1 VGCGRIA
8 PKAELV
14 RIALAE
20 MTGEASGG
28 ARRRAVLDRAGR
40 MQGRG
45 AYVCMERGGEPARV
59 CLAHAAS
66 RGGIA
71 RTLRCAVEIDPE
83 LIESVSP

>member
-1 VGCGRIA
+1 
-8 PKAELV
+8 LL

-20 MTGEASGG
+20 TTAEPSGG
-28 ARRRAVLDRAGR
+28 ARRRAVLDRAAR

-45 AYVCMERGGEPARV
+45 AYVCMERDGEPARP
-59 CLAHAAS
+59 CLARAAS
-66 RGGIA
+66 RAAIA